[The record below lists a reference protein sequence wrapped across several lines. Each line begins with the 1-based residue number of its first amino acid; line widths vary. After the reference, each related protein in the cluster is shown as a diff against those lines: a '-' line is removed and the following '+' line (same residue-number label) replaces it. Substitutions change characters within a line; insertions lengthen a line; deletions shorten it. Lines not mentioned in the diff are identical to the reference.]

1 MIAKV
6 IKKQDAYFKLKP
18 AKSGETSLNISNDIA
33 GYLGGKEGYVKFRIF
48 RTDFILAFCQYN

>member
-18 AKSGETSLNISNDIA
+18 AKSGESSLNISNDIA
-33 GYLGGKEGYVKFRIF
+33 GYLGEIGRAHV
-48 RTDFILAFCQYN
+48 